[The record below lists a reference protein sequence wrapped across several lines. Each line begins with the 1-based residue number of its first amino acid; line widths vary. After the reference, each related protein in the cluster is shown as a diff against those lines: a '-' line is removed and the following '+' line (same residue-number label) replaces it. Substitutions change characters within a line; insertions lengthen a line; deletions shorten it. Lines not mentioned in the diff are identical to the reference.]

1 MKLINKMLIIFMM
14 VLVIIVLISMTL
26 GLTKLRFYN
35 QYLQSENHQKE
46 QKIKYLE
53 ANQVELYEI
62 IDKLT
67 DTKKQENFC
76 EMK

>member
-1 MKLINKMLIIFMM
+1 M

>member
-26 GLTKLRFYN
+26 GLTKLKFYN

-67 DTKKQENFC
+67 DTKKQENSC
-76 EMK
+76 KMK